1 MTTTRRH
8 FTAHSNKAIADA
20 QRKRE
25 LGQIHAGKKA
35 LNWSEDDYRFH
46 LVNLTGKSSSAD
58 LDAEGRAKVLA
69 RMASA
74 GYKPKATTFK
84 PFDQA
89 AKIKWL
95 WKKVGA
101 AGGLVD
107 SGDAALMLFV
117 ARTAG
122 QRVAD
127 LKFLPTKEASN
138 VIEALKAMLSRA
150 ERANSQAAEV
160 AR

>member
-1 MTTTRRH
+1 MRGRPIWRGRGRSDPTPACGRV
-8 FTAHSNKAIADA
+8 
-20 QRKRE
+20 Q
-25 LGQIHAGKKA
+25 
-35 LNWSEDDYRFH
+35 
-46 LVNLTGKSSSAD
+46 SAW
-58 LDAEGRAKVLA
+58 V
-69 RMASA
+69 ASA

-150 ERANSQAAEV
+150 ERANRQAEEV